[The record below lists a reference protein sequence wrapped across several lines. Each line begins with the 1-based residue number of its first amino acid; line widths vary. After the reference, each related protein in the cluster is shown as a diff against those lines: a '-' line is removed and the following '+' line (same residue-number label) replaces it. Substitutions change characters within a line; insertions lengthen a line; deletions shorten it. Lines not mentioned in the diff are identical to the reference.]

1 MKKLISILLLISM
14 CVGMI
19 SCANSDEGNAENT
32 SPVDTG
38 DGEKNIVD
46 RLGHLDYGEEEFN
59 VLCWGSGA
67 GQAFGSNYYCNDL
80 YVEETSDG
88 ISQAIYR
95 RQVYVEE
102 LLKVKI
108 TPTYMT
114 NATTA
119 FQTGVQSGD
128 DSYDMAML
136 IIRDGGVDAFD
147 LSLQNLLYN
156 LKDLEY
162 VDLNGE
168 YWDKQAVEAFTVNN
182 KCFIG
187 VGDITLADE
196 LLAGAMLYN
205 KKMAE
210 DFKIGDIYA
219 LVHEGGWT
227 IDKLIEMMTNVGAD
241 LNNDSIYDANDRFG
255 YLGEERTLDQMWFAS
270 GETMTHKKPDGSMY
284 VDLIGDRSMEVIDKV
299 WSLMNENANFGYWTR
314 IESSASTANYEL
326 FTADRVLFQGTTM
339 RPITQLRSKDVE
351 YGIIPYPKYDEDQEQ
366 YYTYQN
372 PGACISAVVPV
383 TAPNKEMS
391 GAVMEA
397 LAHYGKQ
404 ELYPA
409 IYEVLFQYKVAQDFE
424 SQRMIDLIY
433 GCRVWDLAFAADCG
447 NIYTFLSQNVL
458 ITGNISSSYAKLK
471 IRVDKDFKDLIK
483 IYNSN

>member
-1 MKKLISILLLISM
+1 MKKLISILLLLSM
-14 CVGMI
+14 LIGMV
-19 SCANSDEGNAENT
+19 SCANFDEENT
-32 SPVDTG
+32 ENAAQVNTD
-38 DGEKNIVD
+38 EKELTIVD
-46 RLGHLDYGEEEFN
+46 RLGHLDYGEEAFN

-67 GQAFGSNYYCNDL
+67 GQTFGSNYHCNDL
-80 YVEETSDG
+80 YVEETSDS

-102 LLKVKI
+102 LLNVKL
-108 TPTYMT
+108 TPTYLT

-147 LSLQNLLYN
+147 LSLQNLLFN

-162 VDLNGE
+162 VDLNE
-168 YWDKQAVEAFTVNN
+168 AYWDKQAVEAFTVNN

-205 KKMAE
+205 KKMAAE
-210 DFKIGDIYA
+210 FQIGDVYSM
-219 LVHEGGWT
+219 VNEGDWT
-227 IDKLIEMMTNVGAD
+227 IDKLIEMMTNVGSD
-241 LNNDSIYDANDRFG
+241 LNNDSIYDKNDRFG

-270 GETMTHKKPDGSMY
+270 GETMTHKNPDGSMY
-284 VDLIGDRSMEVIDKV
+284 VDLIGERSVAVIDKV
-299 WSLMNENANFGYWTR
+299 WSLMNENANFGYWTK
-314 IESSASTANYEL
+314 IESSANTANYEL
-326 FTADRVLFQGTTM
+326 FTANKVLFQGTTM
-339 RPITQLRSKDVE
+339 RPITQLRGKDVE
-351 YGIIPYPKYDEDQEQ
+351 YGIIPYPKYDEDQEK

-383 TAPNKEMS
+383 TASDTEMS

-397 LAHYGKQ
+397 LAYYGKQ

-409 IYEVLFQYKVAQDFE
+409 IYEVLLQYKVAQDLE
-424 SQRMIDLIY
+424 SQQMLDLIY
-433 GCRVWDLAFAADCG
+433 SNRVWDLAFAADCG

>member
-1 MKKLISILLLISM
+1 MKKLISILLLLSM
-14 CVGMI
+14 LIGMT
-19 SCANSDEGNAENT
+19 SCATNDDENT
-32 SPVDTG
+32 ESAAQVNTDEEVAT
-38 DGEKNIVD
+38 IVD
-46 RLGHLDYGEEEFN
+46 RLGHLDYGGEEFN

-67 GQAFGSNYYCNDL
+67 GQDFGSNYHCNDL
-80 YVEETSDG
+80 YVEKIGDS

-102 LLKVKI
+102 LLNVKL
-108 TPTYMT
+108 TPTYLI

-136 IIRDGGVDAFD
+136 VIRDGGVDAFD
-147 LSLQNLLYN
+147 LSLQNLLFN

-162 VDLNGE
+162 VDLTRE
-168 YWDKQAVEAFTVNN
+168 YWDKQAVDAFTVNN

-210 DFKIGDIYA
+210 EFQIGDIYT

-227 IDKLIEMMTNVGAD
+227 IEKLIEMMKNVGAD
-241 LNNDSIYDANDRFG
+241 LNNDGLYDANDRFG

-270 GETMTHKKPDGSMY
+270 GETMTHKNPDGSLY
-284 VDLIGDRSMEVIDKV
+284 VDVLGDRSIEVIDTV
-299 WSLMNENANFGYWTR
+299 WSLMNENANFGYWTK
-314 IESSASTANYEL
+314 IESSASIANYEL
-326 FTADRVLFQGTTM
+326 FTSDRVLFQGTTM
-339 RPITQLRSKDVE
+339 RPITQLRSKNVE
-351 YGIIPYPKYDEDQEQ
+351 YGIIPYPKYDDNQEQ

-383 TAPNKEMS
+383 TAPNKEMT

-397 LAHYGKQ
+397 LAYYGKQ
-404 ELYPA
+404 ELYPT
-409 IYEVLFQYKVAQDFE
+409 IYEVLFKYKVAQDLE
-424 SQRMIDLIY
+424 SQKMIDLIY
-433 GCRVWDLAFAADCG
+433 SCRVWDLAFAADCG

-458 ITGNISSSYAKLK
+458 ITGNISSSYKKTKL
-471 IRVDKDFKDLIK
+471 RVDKDFENLIK